1 MRVSV
6 VYYSQSVGYFRR
18 NSMLRILIIVLIIYA
33 IVQIPFIIKA
43 YLGRRKYQ
51 QKIKDGE
58 RRNREIM
65 KDHEKKDDQ
74 K

>member
-1 MRVSV
+1 
-6 VYYSQSVGYFRR
+6 
-18 NSMLRILIIVLIIYA
+18 MLRILIIVLIIYA